1 MNQGLQLGKQMSQGV
16 PAMIHQ
22 EADAE
27 LRKKH
32 DILKTQTEQLCKLVE
47 KFMHAMRQL

>member
-1 MNQGLQLGKQMSQGV
+1 MSQGV